1 MELEVCKSSKWI
13 ENDQLK
19 FCVEVSRW
27 LNKGAKI
34 KKPLCDGEETE
45 YMTEQFFVNRVG
57 K

>member
-1 MELEVCKSSKWI
+1 MELEICKSSKWI

-27 LNKGAKI
+27 LNKGAKVE
-34 KKPLCDGEETE
+34 PLCDVEETE